1 MGAHVHTVLKQL
13 PVSDQKLEK
22 IRIASQNDD
31 QVQTLIQVIRNGWP
45 RMRQDCPKS
54 VVEYWN
60 HRDELSFENG
70 LIFKGQK
77 IIIPR
82 SERFDMIKAVHDNS
96 HQGCNQA
103 TRRAS
108 DIMFWPGMSNQ
119 ILEYVQAC
127 SLCEKYRPSNAKEP
141 LFSHEVPQRP
151 WQNVSCDIFAFDNK
165 QYLITV
171 CAFSRFFEIDLLPN
185 TKSNTVIRKL
195 KVHFSRF
202 GIPEQLK
209 SDNGPQFTSEP
220 FSNFARDWH
229 FTHVTSSPHHQSS
242 NGLSEIYVKLA
253 KRILQKAKDAN
264 CDPYLPLLE
273 HRNSPLP
280 AIGYS
285 PSQLLQG
292 RRLRSILP
300 ATHEQLSPKPIN
312 AKKARENMQKQQ
324 TRSKFYYDRSTQSLP
339 SLQSGENITFQK
351 TPGEKWEPG

>member
-1 MGAHVHTVLKQL
+1 MVKEVITQAPVLKYFDPAK
-13 PVSDQKLEK
+13 PVTLQVD
-22 IRIASQNDD
+22 AS
-31 QVQTLIQVIRNGWP
+31 
-45 RMRQDCPKS
+45 S
-54 VVEYWN
+54 
-60 HRDELSFENG
+60 
-70 LIFKGQK
+70 KG
-77 IIIPR
+77 I
-82 SERFDMIKAVHDNS
+82 
-96 HQGCNQA
+96 
-103 TRRAS
+103 
-108 DIMFWPGMSNQ
+108 GM
-119 ILEYVQAC
+119 
-127 SLCEKYRPSNAKEP
+127 
-141 LFSHEVPQRP
+141 
-151 WQNVSCDIFAFDNK
+151 
-165 QYLITV
+165 
-171 CAFSRFFEIDLLPN
+171 
-185 TKSNTVIRKL
+185 
-195 KVHFSRF
+195 VHFSRF

-209 SDNGPQFTSEP
+209 SDNGPLFTSEP

-300 ATHEQLSPKPIN
+300 ATHEQLSPKPVN

-324 TRSKFYYDRSTQSLP
+324 TRSKFYYDRSTRSLP

-351 TPGEKWEPG
+351 TSGEKWEPGKVLEQHNERSYKIQASDGARYRRNRMFIRKFKSNHANSLQNNTNNNPPLRTPDTTLPSIKDKSKNAYSYVTRSGRSVRKSLRAFPSSDWVV